1 MKKLLLVFLP
11 IILISSTS
19 AYSTNTQFVK
29 STPADGSVSAT
40 PPSAFVFEFS
50 KAVRFQ
56 RIYIKKD
63 DDKEKQLNNLPNTD
77 AAAIT
82 VPAPSLTAGH
92 YVLNWSVFTQENRVI
107 SGRIRF
113 TVSADSVA
121 ALP

>member
-1 MKKLLLVFLP
+1 
-11 IILISSTS
+11 
-19 AYSTNTQFVK
+19 
-29 STPADGSVSAT
+29 
-40 PPSAFVFEFS
+40 VFEFS

-113 TVSADSVA
+113 TVSADSA
-121 ALP
+121 AAPP